1 MTKNTECASDAPAT
15 SAAELGAV
23 ISTGPAAVLVVDLAA
38 RQVVHTNPVADQL
51 APGLALP
58 LGLDQWS
65 DAAALRDLD
74 GAELSE
80 TGHPLS
86 RVTRAEPVLGQ
97 AVSAARRSELGSRRE
112 PLWVVA
118 VPMAG
123 APMLDEHALV
133 VLFPLREAQAAG
145 FVTGHPGVD
154 PDDPDDPDGA
164 GLSNRAVRA
173 TSLSFTVAD
182 ARAPDQPLVWVNP
195 AFSSATGYELDDAL
209 GRNCR
214 FLQGP
219 ATDREAVARIRTA
232 LDTGEAVTETLLNY
246 RKDGRPFWNQ
256 VDISPV
262 LGPGG
267 EVTHFVGIQTDV
279 SDRVDADLARDRAHE
294 AERVARATAEA
305 AQARLRFLID
315 AVSSLGTSLD
325 PSEVR
330 RRLVDVVLPGLAD
343 WVLVV
348 HRDDHGPV
356 AGVEGTHRDP
366 DRQPLV
372 DELCRRL
379 PVDVGGSDLHGLFLA
394 GTDVRRLCDL
404 DRASASHD
412 ALATH
417 VARLGGRSAMYV
429 ALPGRHGV
437 DELLVLVRDDGR
449 EQFTDDDVE
458 VGRDLGRRVGL
469 ILDNARLFEVQR
481 RIAETLQRSLLPD
494 VPAVEGLT
502 VAARYEAGAIGA
514 EVGGD
519 FYEVLD
525 LPGADVGF
533 AVGDVNGH
541 DVLAAAAMGHLKG
554 MLRACAHE
562 AATTPALVLER
573 VDSMIT
579 GLGMPTLA
587 TAVYAHLSRRGEGWR
602 LVWSNAGHPPLVARL
617 PDGTV
622 ELLQAARTE
631 VLLGLDSGPRLDTVR
646 DLPAGTT
653 LIGYTDGLVERRS
666 ETFDVGLDRL
676 LEAVRTGPDDVEA
689 LCEHLLTVLDGDRR
703 DDIAVV
709 ALCLEA
715 PADG

>member
-1 MTKNTECASDAPAT
+1 MTKNTECATDAPT
-15 SAAELGAV
+15 DLTGLSAV
-23 ISTGPAAVLVVDLAA
+23 IGAGPAAVLVVDLAA

-51 APGLALP
+51 APGLPLP

-86 RVTRAEPVLGQ
+86 RITRAEPVLGQ

-133 VLFPLREAQAAG
+133 VLFPLRDAQAAG
-145 FVTGHPGVD
+145 WVLGGPEDT
-154 PDDPDDPDGA
+154 

-173 TSLSFTVAD
+173 TTLSFTVAD
-182 ARAPDQPLVWVNP
+182 ARADDQPLVWVNP
-195 AFSSATGYELDDAL
+195 AFTAATGYELDDAL

-214 FLQGP
+214 FLQGT
-219 ATDREAVARIRTA
+219 ATDPEAVRRIRDA
-232 LDTGEAVTETLLNY
+232 LDAGEAVTETLLNY

-279 SDRVDADLARDRAHE
+279 SDRVDADHARDRAHE

-325 PSEVR
+325 PTEVR
-330 RRLVDVVLPGLAD
+330 RRLVDLVLPGLAD

-356 AGVEGTHRDP
+356 AGVEGTHRDS
-366 DRQPLV
+366 DLQPRV

-379 PVDVGGSDLHGLFLA
+379 PDDVGAQDLSGLFLS
-394 GTDVRRLCDL
+394 GSDVRRLCDL
-404 DRASASHD
+404 DRPSASHD
-412 ALATH
+412 ALSAH
-417 VARLGGRSAMYV
+417 LARLGGRSAMYV

-437 DELLVLVRDDGR
+437 DELLVLVRDSGR

-502 VAARYEAGAIGA
+502 VAARYRAGTVGA

-554 MLRACAHE
+554 MLRACAYE
-562 AATTPALVLER
+562 AATTPSLVLQR
-573 VDSMIT
+573 VDSMIA
-579 GLGMPTLA
+579 GLGMPTIA
-587 TAVYAHLSRRGEGWR
+587 TALYAHLSRHGTGWR

-622 ELLQAARTE
+622 ELLHAARTE

-646 DLPAGTT
+646 DLPSGTT
-653 LIGYTDGLVERRS
+653 LVGYTDGLVERRS
-666 ETFDVGLDRL
+666 ETLDVGLDRL
-676 LEAVRTGPDDVEA
+676 REAVRTGPDDVEA
-689 LCEHLLTVLDGDRR
+689 LCEHLLVALDGDRR
-703 DDIAVV
+703 DDVAVV
-709 ALCLEA
+709 ALCLGEHD
-715 PADG
+715 PG